1 MAESLVVGIDGS
13 SCSTAAV
20 DAAIELAKDLDDEV
34 IVVFGYEPYRGAA
47 EIQDHRA
54 ALEELGEQL
63 GADAMKRITEA
74 GAKGK
79 FMLVDNDSVDALMAV
94 ADQADARMIVVGS
107 YGDAPWKGAILGST
121 PHKLVHLSKRP
132 VLVVHGADD

>member
-1 MAESLVVGIDGS
+1 MTSSLVVGIDGS

-20 DAAIELAKDLDDEV
+20 DAAIGLAKDLDEEV

-54 ALEELGEQL
+54 ALEELGAQL
-63 GADAMKRITEA
+63 GADAMKQIEGA

-94 ADQADARMIVVGS
+94 ADQVDARMIVVGS
-107 YGDAPWKGAILGST
+107 YGEAPWKGAILGST

-132 VLVVHGADD
+132 VLVVHGSD